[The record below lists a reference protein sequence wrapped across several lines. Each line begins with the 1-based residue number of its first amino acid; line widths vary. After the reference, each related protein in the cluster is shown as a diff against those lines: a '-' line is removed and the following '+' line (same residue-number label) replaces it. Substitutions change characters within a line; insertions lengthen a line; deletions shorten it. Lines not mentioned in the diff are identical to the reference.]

1 MVNASQ
7 LRFGRAR
14 GWSGRSAGL
23 RRLLSAT
30 LVGCLVMSTLSQAAG
45 YREGKALY
53 DQGDLDRAI
62 WVWQIAANAG
72 DVDAQFS
79 WATCIFWV
87 AGWRSTSLNPAAGIV
102 WRPSRDT
109 PPHNSTSA
117 MPIIL
122 AAGSRSMKRRRCA
135 GGHWLAKQDVAG
147 AQFNLGINYARGLG
161 VERDAR
167 QSLQW
172 FRRAADNGHVRA
184 LALLELGQPL
194 AVDASPKDSAM
205 RWLLDQDPNY
215 FTLQL
220 LADQDQ
226 DAVRRF
232 AASTTLT
239 EPIALIRY
247 LRNSVVWYALVHGSY
262 PSHPAA
268 AKASQELAET
278 HPRLA
283 PWVRRFASVHA
294 DMRASLPQASGE
306 SMTFR

>member
-79 WATCIFWV
+79 LGHMYFLGRGV
-87 AGWRSTSLNPAAGIV
+87 AIDLAESGRWYR
-102 WRPSRDT
+102 
-109 PPHNSTSA
+109 
-117 MPIIL
+117 L
-122 AAGSRSMKRRRCA
+122 AAQQ
-135 GGHWLAKQDVAG
+135 GHAAAQLNLGNAYHFGRGVPIDEAQAVRWWTLAAKQDVAG